1 MSSEAGPAAAHPAS
15 GAAGPSND
23 FYSAGETGNSGA
35 SAGAAVDEIHL
46 EMPGELGDMET
57 PGGQRKPGQ
66 GVPASAVG
74 GYLASAATKQG
85 LGWMLELEDDDEDM
99 QKPLLEELDIN
110 PGDIVHK
117 LRCILLPVNMAGYDR
132 SVVRD
137 NPDFWGPLLVVFL
150 YAMESLYGNWKATS
164 WIITIWFVGS
174 FLLFFLLRVMGGDVS
189 FSSTLGV
196 LGYSLLPLALLA
208 GFIMPLVKTVAVIDV
223 LVKVIGIAWS
233 TQSAGSLLV
242 TDNLMEK
249 RSMLLYPIMLLYGYL
264 LSLHTGA

>member
-1 MSSEAGPAAAHPAS
+1 MAAATASATSGPGPAEVTDAGDDFFS
-15 GAAGPSND
+15 G
-23 FYSAGETGNSGA
+23 GEAQPPGG
-35 SAGAAVDEIHL
+35 GAAVDDIVL
-46 EMPGELGDMET
+46 EMPGDMGAMEGD
-57 PGGQRKPGQ
+57 
-66 GVPASAVG
+66 PAPPTSKGTAVG
-74 GYLASAATKQG
+74 GYLSSAASKQG
-85 LGWMLELEDDDEDM
+85 LGWMLELEDEDSDM
-99 QKPLLEELDIN
+99 QKPLLEELDID
-110 PGDIVHK
+110 PGDILHK
-117 LRCILLPVNMAGYDR
+117 LRCILLPFDMGGYDR

-174 FLLFFLLRVMGGDVS
+174 FLIFFLLRVMGGDVG

-208 GFIMPLVKTVAVIDV
+208 GFILPLVKTVAAADIAIK
-223 LVKVIGIAWS
+223 LLGMAWS

-242 TDNLMEK
+242 TDSLKEK
-249 RSMLLYPIMLLYGYL
+249 RVMLLYPIMLLYGYL